1 MLKFIGMM
9 FCILSI
15 ALVFKKLK
23 FIMYG
28 KSAIGTIIGFDSGV
42 SGTRGFYSYPYL
54 VKFEYNNQEY
64 IAKSIESTIGSYYGV
79 FSEKNYY
86 RKVTVFFKENNPEV
100 VTIYEFKGIYVI
112 SSCMFLLGLIGV
124 IYL

>member
-1 MLKFIGMM
+1 MKLIGLI
-9 FCILSI
+9 FCILSVVLI
-15 ALVFKKLK
+15 YKKFK
-23 FIMYG
+23 FIIYG

-64 IAKSIESTIGSYYGV
+64 IAKSIESALGSYYGV

-86 RKVTVFFKENNPEV
+86 RKVTVFFKENNPEL

-112 SSCMFLLGLIGV
+112 SLYMFLFGLIGV

>member
-1 MLKFIGMM
+1 MKFIGIM
-9 FCILSI
+9 FCILSVVLI
-15 ALVFKKLK
+15 YKKLK
-23 FIMYG
+23 FIIYG
-28 KSAIGTIIGFDSGV
+28 KSAIGTIIGCDSGV

-64 IAKSIESTIGSYYGV
+64 IAKSIESTLGSYYGV

-100 VTIYEFKGIYVI
+100 VTIKEFKEIYLI
-112 SSCMFLLGLIGV
+112 SFCMFLLGMIDV
-124 IYL
+124 IYI

>member
-1 MLKFIGMM
+1 MKLIGLI
-9 FCILSI
+9 FCILSVVLI
-15 ALVFKKLK
+15 YKRLK
-23 FIMYG
+23 FIIYG

-64 IAKSIESTIGSYYGV
+64 IAKSIESALGSYYGV

-86 RKVTVFFKENNPEV
+86 RKVTVFFKENNPEL

-112 SSCMFLLGLIGV
+112 SLYMFLFGLIGV

>member
-1 MLKFIGMM
+1 MKLIGLI
-9 FCILSI
+9 FCILSVVLI
-15 ALVFKKLK
+15 YKRLK
-23 FIMYG
+23 FIIYG

-64 IAKSIESTIGSYYGV
+64 IAKSIESALGSYYVV

-86 RKVTVFFKENNPEV
+86 RKVTVFFKESNPEV

-112 SSCMFLLGLIGV
+112 SLYMFLMGLIGI

>member
-1 MLKFIGMM
+1 MKLIGLI
-9 FCILSI
+9 FCILSVVLI
-15 ALVFKKLK
+15 YKKLK
-23 FIMYG
+23 FIIYG
-28 KSAIGTIIGFDSGV
+28 KSAIGTIIGFDRGV

-64 IAKSIESTIGSYYGV
+64 IAKSIESTLGSYYGV

-100 VTIYEFKGIYVI
+100 VTIKEFKEIYLI
-112 SSCMFLLGLIGV
+112 SFCMFLLGMIGV
-124 IYL
+124 IYI